1 MEGAE
6 CDDIAA
12 KGPAARNQARDE
24 TTDDDTGAVASESCV
39 FKTAAT
45 QRGRTGITEVLLRDW
60 KRGAPYQFRTSAQ
73 TWNRRTKT
81 ASETTTTTCTDSG
94 TRNYYGG
101 KSAFGDRA
109 GTRAFPL
116 RGTAAHDEQQ
126 PTEPGAGENEFS
138 PGGHGN
144 ETEDDVPTRTL
155 LPLLTNDGRDGA
167 GPDHQ
172 QTGQGSRKLSRHN
185 RTDRG
190 TGT

>member
-60 KRGAPYQFRTSAQ
+60 KRGHLTNSGRARKPGTDA
-73 TWNRRTKT
+73 RRPLARRRRQPALTR
-81 ASETTTTTCTDSG
+81 G

-138 PGGHGN
+138 PGGGN